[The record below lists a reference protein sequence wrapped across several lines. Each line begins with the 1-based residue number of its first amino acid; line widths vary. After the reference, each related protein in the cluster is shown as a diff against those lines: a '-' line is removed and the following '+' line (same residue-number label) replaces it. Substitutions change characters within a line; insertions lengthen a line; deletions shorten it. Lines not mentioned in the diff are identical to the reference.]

1 MSDAYQEYKKQFKKP
16 IRQIAELMP
25 RDFTDDDFINKF
37 KYILKQNSYDYII
50 MIVSFLLFCF

>member
-25 RDFTDDDFINKF
+25 RDFTDDDFIKVTSNNHKSD
-37 KYILKQNSYDYII
+37 LQ
-50 MIVSFLLFCF
+50 